1 MLCRLLLNL
10 IMCNIMVCTCTPLM
24 LTVHTQSVE
33 HITHLALNAQ
43 HNSQRTLLGALEA
56 TQTSVVDVE
65 NIDSLPYEVT
75 HVQSVPTLSLLD
87 SVKFDNVTE
96 EWSFAYET
104 MSLDLD
110 AHGQINKYYRIL
122 YLTHSLHDIGAS
134 DTANNCLLPG
144 TDYSAC
150 LEYLRSDYV
159 VLMDNPNA
167 SDTLPRD
174 RIETTTWAASQHP
187 SVCNLCAINATV
199 VSEVGSVRQTLHLTI
214 PHSIIRNVLARH
226 RNTTSDTT
234 SIEAYSFTQ
243 VGSQLAL
250 DFGVGMMF
258 LPLPDVN
265 TALTPPNNILVFDMF
280 TVLENTFQQLAITK
294 RTAYSVATH
303 VAFWTSVAYDNPLL
317 RVVTVE
323 YLLDTG
329 HVLEDI
335 KMSVNNGSIPAG
347 GKMVPISVQD
357 CAGMQELIDA
367 MPSSLCLVRQKL
379 CTPVSVVDR
388 TGSVA
393 QTFVTVVFPI
403 PTWHTEAT
411 LQFNSM
417 LFSNLTTVNDGKGMM
432 ALSTLNFFT
441 SHAPRVSC
449 TPSEIV
455 AFDATQHVRME
466 LYRGHTLVSETIS
479 GTFTVFND
487 TSLSSVE
494 ALVTVVLRPDDSA
507 EALAYFEKYSDE
519 RLRLD
524 ELYMSHGKISNMFP
538 SQIINTLQGSGS
550 GRTTLALS
558 QELLQ
563 NCPLLSSTQ
572 QLESIGLCTTTKD
585 WDQQGKHKRIGSHV
599 YYVHEVFGTPET
611 EADDLA
617 WLANNVFGPSDMQ
630 SIRAFRTQV
639 LTQPFNTPLAAQ
651 RKSHASVYWIY
662 PIFLWPNAGPI
673 GLVDRTVISMAWSIA
688 P

>member
-1 MLCRLLLNL
+1 
-10 IMCNIMVCTCTPLM
+10 
-24 LTVHTQSVE
+24 
-33 HITHLALNAQ
+33 
-43 HNSQRTLLGALEA
+43 
-56 TQTSVVDVE
+56 
-65 NIDSLPYEVT
+65 
-75 HVQSVPTLSLLD
+75 
-87 SVKFDNVTE
+87 
-96 EWSFAYET
+96 
-104 MSLDLD
+104 MSLSSDD
-110 AHGQINKYYRIL
+110 HGQLNQYYRIL
-122 YLTHSLHDIGAS
+122 YLTPSSHDIGVS

-144 TDYSAC
+144 TDYTAC

-167 SDTLPRD
+167 SDSLPRD

-187 SVCNLCAINATV
+187 SVCSLCPINATV
-199 VSEVGSVRQTLHLTI
+199 VSELGSVRQTLHLTI
-214 PHSIIRNVLARH
+214 PHSIIRNFLARH
-226 RNTTSDTT
+226 RNTTHVDS
-234 SIEAYSFTQ
+234 YSFTQ

-258 LPLPDVN
+258 LPRPDVH

-280 TVLENTFQQLAITK
+280 TVLENTFQQLVITK

-323 YLLDTG
+323 YLLDSG

-335 KMSVNNGSIPAG
+335 KMSVNNGSIAAG
-347 GKMVPISVQD
+347 GKMLPISVED
-357 CAGMQELIDA
+357 CQAMQELIDA
-367 MPSSLCLVRQKL
+367 MPSSLCLLQQRL
-379 CTPVSVVDR
+379 CTPVSVTDQM
-388 TGSVA
+388 TSIA

-403 PTWHTEAT
+403 PTWHTGQT
-411 LQFNSM
+411 FQFNSM
-417 LFSNLTTVNDGKGMM
+417 LFSNLTTVNDGKGMI
-432 ALSTLNFFT
+432 ALSTLNFFS

-449 TPSEIV
+449 TPSEII
-455 AFDATQHVRME
+455 AFDVTQHVRME
-466 LYRGHTLVSETIS
+466 LYRGHSLVAESIT
-479 GTFTVFND
+479 GTFSVFND
-487 TSLSSVE
+487 TSLSSLE
-494 ALVTVVLRPDDSA
+494 ALVTVVLRPDDTE

-524 ELYMSHGKISNMFP
+524 ELYMSHGKINNVLP
-538 SQIINTLQGSGS
+538 SKITNTLQGSGS

-563 NCPLLSSTQ
+563 NCPLLLSTQ

-585 WDQQGKHKRIGSHV
+585 WDQQGSRARIGSQV
-599 YYVHEVFGTPET
+599 FYVHQVYGTPET

-617 WLANNVFGPSDMQ
+617 WLSQNVFGPSDEQ
-630 SIRAFRTQV
+630 TVRAFRTQV
-639 LTQPFNTPLAAQ
+639 LSQPFNSPLAAQ
-651 RKSHASVYWIY
+651 RKSHASIYWIY

>member
-1 MLCRLLLNL
+1 
-10 IMCNIMVCTCTPLM
+10 
-24 LTVHTQSVE
+24 
-33 HITHLALNAQ
+33 
-43 HNSQRTLLGALEA
+43 
-56 TQTSVVDVE
+56 
-65 NIDSLPYEVT
+65 
-75 HVQSVPTLSLLD
+75 
-87 SVKFDNVTE
+87 
-96 EWSFAYET
+96 
-104 MSLDLD
+104 
-110 AHGQINKYYRIL
+110 
-122 YLTHSLHDIGAS
+122 
-134 DTANNCLLPG
+134 
-144 TDYSAC
+144 
-150 LEYLRSDYV
+150 
-159 VLMDNPNA
+159 
-167 SDTLPRD
+167 
-174 RIETTTWAASQHP
+174 
-187 SVCNLCAINATV
+187 
-199 VSEVGSVRQTLHLTI
+199 
-214 PHSIIRNVLARH
+214 LARH

-466 LYRGHTLVSETIS
+466 LYRGHTLVAETIS
-479 GTFTVFND
+479 GTFAVFND

-494 ALVTVVLRPDDSA
+494 ALVTVVLRPDDTA
-507 EALAYFEKYSDE
+507 EAC
-519 RLRLD
+519 
-524 ELYMSHGKISNMFP
+524 
-538 SQIINTLQGSGS
+538 
-550 GRTTLALS
+550 
-558 QELLQ
+558 LL
-563 NCPLLSSTQ
+563 
-572 QLESIGLCTTTKD
+572 
-585 WDQQGKHKRIGSHV
+585 
-599 YYVHEVFGTPET
+599 
-611 EADDLA
+611 
-617 WLANNVFGPSDMQ
+617 
-630 SIRAFRTQV
+630 
-639 LTQPFNTPLAAQ
+639 
-651 RKSHASVYWIY
+651 
-662 PIFLWPNAGPI
+662 
-673 GLVDRTVISMAWSIA
+673 
-688 P
+688 